1 MINRF
6 CIVLSI
12 FSIFVN
18 LAKAQDAKITSAAD
32 INRFTQTNTP
42 DTLDIIEIN
51 ELDLDKITDLRSQF
65 EKQNKAY
72 SIPVSPNENLLRFIQ
87 KDEVKLSDEAMYWV
101 NYVRDPSTV
110 FSDDITFKDTIIVN
124 PLFLPLVFKGKIIP
138 EQTKLYDNEQIIP
151 SRELP
156 YWFKPDTLFKK
167 EKEVESIR
175 NIAYNF
181 IQSNYPEY
189 IRYTSND
196 LPTDIVK
203 AHVIK
208 KDISDQDLI
217 TVTNESDLSGV
228 TGPMKFIERR
238 YWTSNFESALQFNQN
253 YISPNWSNGG
263 TSNISLYNREFFRYN
278 YNKGK
283 ILVANELELR
293 MRFFTAPKDTLH
305 DYKIGDDMLRIHS
318 NFGYRAFS
326 KWYYSFDFNFQTQLF
341 NNYQENTMRKQAAF
355 LSPMKID
362 IGIGMK
368 YDLNKSFKKRHKKVV
383 LSANIAPLAYN
394 FMYSMDEDI
403 DLGRHGF
410 KKNEETGKF
419 ENKLNLFG
427 STIDANMTFDFNR
440 NVRLYSRLFYFTSY
454 SRVYVESNNILSL
467 AISRFFSTNITLNL
481 RYDDAVTK
489 NPDFKSYIQI
499 NEMLSFG
506 FNYKW

>member
-1 MINRF
+1 MINRS

-12 FSIFVN
+12 FSLFIY
-18 LAKAQDAKITSAAD
+18 LAKAQDAKVVSGAD
-32 INRFTQTNTP
+32 LNRFTPVNTT
-42 DTLDIIEIN
+42 DTLDLIDIEN
-51 ELDLDKITDLRSQF
+51 PDLDKITDLRSQF
-65 EKQNKAY
+65 EKQNSTY
-72 SIPVSPNENLLRFIQ
+72 SVQVPPNENLLRLIQ

-101 NYVRDPSTV
+101 NFVRDPSTI
-110 FSDDITFKDTIIVN
+110 FDDDVTLKDTIIVN
-124 PLFLPLVFKGKIIP
+124 PLFLPLVFKGKT
-138 EQTKLYDNEQIIP
+138 ESDYAKLYDLSQILP
-151 SRELP
+151 ARDFP
-156 YWFKPDTLFKK
+156 YWYKPDTLFTK
-167 EKEVESIR
+167 EREAEKVR
-175 NIAYNF
+175 NIAINF

-189 IRYTSND
+189 IRYSSND
-196 LPTDIVK
+196 LPTDVVK
-203 AHVIK
+203 ADVIK
-208 KDISDQDLI
+208 KETTEQDLI
-217 TVTNESDLSGV
+217 KVTNEADLSGV

-283 ILVANELELR
+283 VLLANELELR

-341 NNYQENTMRKQAAF
+341 SNYQENTMRKQAAF
-355 LSPMKID
+355 LSPMRVN

-383 LSANIAPLAYN
+383 LSANIAPLSYD
-394 FMYSMDEDI
+394 FMYSIDKDI

-410 KKNEETGKF
+410 KKNDETGEF
-419 ENKLNLFG
+419 ENKLNQFG
-427 STIDANMTFDFNR
+427 STIDASMTFDFNR
-440 NVRLYSRLFYFTSY
+440 NVRWYSRVYYFTSY
-454 SRVYVESNNILSL
+454 SRVLIEYNNILSL

-489 NPDFKSYIQI
+489 NPDFKSYLQI